1 MGMRTLQRRENIKGW
16 SISSVY
22 LVYTAIFWGYPFVW
36 LFILALSR
44 WNFLT
49 PRRFVWFDNFIRMV
63 TDDVFW
69 QVVFNT
75 FNFMLYFIPMVLGIA
90 LLFAIGL
97 TKIRFFKTFF
107 ILAFLVANVSS
118 GVAYSIIF
126 SNLFAINGPLNRL
139 TYNLFGTTIPWFSEP
154 QLALFAIA
162 MMVAWKFI
170 GYYGLILYSGLQVIP
185 RSLYESAEL
194 DGATR
199 WVKFRKITLPLLNPS
214 MVMVLILSIVLTFG
228 IFTEPFIITGGGPMR
243 RTLTFQMLIYTTA
256 FQRLDP
262 GYASTLAM
270 ATALLTFGCVFLTR
284 KLIEREVSFV

>member
-1 MGMRTLQRRENIKGW
+1 MGMKTLQRRETIKGW
-16 SISSVY
+16 SISSTY
-22 LVYTAIFWGYPFVW
+22 LLYTAIFWGYPFVW

-49 PRRFVWFDNFIRMV
+49 PRRFIWFDNFIRMA

-75 FNFMLYFIPMVLGIA
+75 FNFMLYFIPMVLGFA
-90 LLFAIGL
+90 LLFAL
-97 TKIRFFKTFF
+97 ALMKVRYFKSFF

-126 SNLFAINGPLNRL
+126 SNLFAIHGPLNRL

-162 MMVAWKFI
+162 MMVTWKFI
-170 GYYGLILYSGLQVIP
+170 GYYGLILYSGMQVIP
-185 RSLYESAEL
+185 KSLYESAEL
-194 DGATR
+194 DGATG
-199 WVKFRKITLPLLNPS
+199 WVKFRRITLPLLNPS
-214 MVMVLILSIVLTFG
+214 IVMVLILSIVLTFG

-262 GYASTLAM
+262 GYASSLAM
-270 ATALLTFGCVFLTR
+270 VTALLTFGCVILTR
-284 KLIEREVSFV
+284 KLIEREVGFV